1 MTNFF
6 DKYLNLIKIRE
17 SKREYKRQMARV
29 DALPEDYRFV
39 FKKIQ
44 EHMWCFAAGDGYD
57 MLEAHY
63 GLIDLFEAGAA
74 EGKTALAVT
83 GEDVAGF
90 VDELLK
96 SVKTYT
102 AGWRDNLNR
111 DVAKKLNPEG
121 RPHERD

>member
-1 MTNFF
+1 MANFF
-6 DKYLNLIKIRE
+6 DKYLNPFKMAE

-29 DALPEDYRFV
+29 DALPEDYRFI

-44 EHMWCFAAGDGYD
+44 SHMWQFAAGDGYD
-57 MLEAHY
+57 MLELHY

-74 EGKTALAVT
+74 EGKTALEVT

-102 AGWRDNLNR
+102 AGWRESLNR
-111 DVAKKLNPEG
+111 DVAAKLKKEG
-121 RPHERD
+121 NANERD